1 MFAIAILAA
10 GKGTRMRSSYP
21 KVLQQLAGRSLIKR
35 VIKSCEDLK
44 PDRFLVIVGHQ
55 AEAVQDHLKE
65 LSHLEYINQVPQKG
79 TGHAIQQLLPVLDN
93 FIGDL
98 LVLNGDVPLLKAET
112 LQKLIAKHKTSKA
125 SVTFLSARLS
135 NPKGYGRVFSNNQD
149 EVDRIVEDADC
160 SREEKSNKLTNAG
173 IYLFKWDLLKNILPK
188 LSSTNKQSELYLT
201 DAISQLPTAI
211 HLEVDNID
219 EVSGVNDR
227 AQLANCENLI
237 QQSLR
242 NHWMSKGVSF
252 IDPESCTIS
261 EESQFG
267 IDIVIEPQTHLR
279 GNCFIGNNC
288 RLGPSTY
295 IEDSRLGENVNVM
308 QSTLNNCQVASHV
321 KIGPFAHLRPETNVS
336 SNCRIGNFVE
346 IKKSELGQGTK
357 VNHLSYIG
365 DSHVG
370 CHVNIGAGTIT
381 ANFDGF
387 RKNETVIGDHTKT
400 GANSVLIAPI
410 NIGNRVT
417 VGAGSTLTKNVPDG
431 SLAIERSK
439 QNIKENWKTRE
450 ETNQ

>member
-188 LSSTNKQSELYLT
+188 LSSTNKQSELL
-201 DAISQLPTAI
+201 
-211 HLEVDNID
+211 
-219 EVSGVNDR
+219 
-227 AQLANCENLI
+227 
-237 QQSLR
+237 
-242 NHWMSKGVSF
+242 
-252 IDPESCTIS
+252 
-261 EESQFG
+261 
-267 IDIVIEPQTHLR
+267 
-279 GNCFIGNNC
+279 
-288 RLGPSTY
+288 
-295 IEDSRLGENVNVM
+295 
-308 QSTLNNCQVASHV
+308 
-321 KIGPFAHLRPETNVS
+321 
-336 SNCRIGNFVE
+336 
-346 IKKSELGQGTK
+346 
-357 VNHLSYIG
+357 
-365 DSHVG
+365 
-370 CHVNIGAGTIT
+370 
-381 ANFDGF
+381 FD
-387 RKNETVIGDHTKT
+387 
-400 GANSVLIAPI
+400 
-410 NIGNRVT
+410 
-417 VGAGSTLTKNVPDG
+417 
-431 SLAIERSK
+431 
-439 QNIKENWKTRE
+439 
-450 ETNQ
+450 